1 MEIQVESLKRC
12 DLVRV
17 SGQVDSA
24 TAPEL
29 QDKLLEVI
37 EAGTR
42 YMVVNLKEVD
52 FMSSAGLTALL
63 RARIRLRKRL
73 PPGEIAISEM
83 SPRLKETFELVGMHY
98 IFHFY
103 DSDAEAVGSF

>member
-12 DLVRV
+12 ELVRV

-29 QDKLLEVI
+29 QDRLLEVI
-37 EAGTR
+37 EGGTR
-42 YMVVNLKEVD
+42 YMVVNLAEVD

-63 RARIRLRKRL
+63 RARIRLRKRI
-73 PPGEIAISEM
+73 PPGDIAISGM
-83 SPRLKETFELVGMHY
+83 SRRLKETFELVGMHY
-98 IFHFY
+98 IFQFY